1 MTAPKRKTTKATRS
15 PANRTGTR
23 PAANRSQGKPGTKT
37 MTTSPAPTE
46 ITTNPWNAL
55 WAMLVGFFM
64 ILVDSTIVSVANPT
78 IMDKL
83 QTDYDAIIWVTSAY
97 LLAYAVPLL
106 VAGRLGDRFGPKNL
120 YIIGLAV
127 FTLASL
133 WCGLSGSIETLI
145 AARVV
150 QGIGAALLTPQTLS
164 TITRIFPPERRG
176 VAMSV
181 WGATAGVAT
190 LVGPLAGGLLV
201 DHLGWQWIFF
211 VNVPI
216 GAIGLGL
223 AVWLIPVLP
232 TNKHHFDW
240 LGVVLSG
247 IAMFLVVFGLQEGQS
262 HGWAL
267 WIWALIFGG
276 IAVMAGFV
284 YWQAVNKREPL
295 IPLRI
300 FRDRNFTLAN
310 VGTAVIGF
318 AIVALIVPLMFYA
331 QAVCGLTPTRSALLT
346 APMAIASGVLA
357 PFVGKLVDRAHPRP
371 IIGFG
376 FSALAIALTWL
387 SIEMTPSTPIWRLL
401 LPLAAMGVGMAFI
414 FAPLAAT
421 ATRNLPPQ
429 LAGAGSGV
437 FNATRQVGSV
447 LGSAGMA
454 AFMTSRIS
462 AEMPGGQ
469 ARPAGE
475 GSVQQLPAFLHAPFS
490 AALSQSML
498 LPAFVALFGIVAALF
513 LLGFGKAPRATA
525 GPMVPGKAFTEF
537 DEDHTEVLPVVR
549 DDTSYDSPFRREFA
563 SQPNLFGAGA
573 TSGDRE
579 SDWDAEQYQFN
590 TPGPDGY
597 VDDDDDYVEYT
608 VTRDPEPHRQTEPES
623 NPEPALSVDDGDTS
637 PLPTRIEH
645 PLPAPA
651 EAWHSAPVESWHSLL
666 EDAKP
671 AEAVAESEP
680 IGFAHNGFH
689 VDEGQFRPVPPPP
702 AREPLVDHPD
712 DVADG
717 FDRLASSID
726 SLSDSFADLFERHGT
741 SYSFGSPEADAG
753 QYRSD
758 GRRSRHELPDGPAV
772 EDRRPRHYRDDADDP
787 SSYGRHSSP
796 RD

>member
-1 MTAPKRKTTKATRS
+1 MTGPRRKPAQAAPRNQVKKSGSGPPARKPEPKPATRT
-15 PANRTGTR
+15 AR
-23 PAANRSQGKPGTKT
+23 KPPVADSGGAT
-37 MTTSPAPTE
+37 PV
-46 ITTNPWNAL
+46 NPWNAL

-78 IMDKL
+78 IMVKL

-106 VAGRLGDRFGPKNL
+106 VAGRLGDRYGPKNL
-120 YIIGLAV
+120 YIVGLAV

-190 LVGPLAGGLLV
+190 LVGPLAGGVLV

-216 GAIGLGL
+216 GVIGLGL

-267 WIWALIFGG
+267 WIWALIVGG
-276 IAVMAGFV
+276 VVVMAGFV

-310 VGTAVIGF
+310 IGTAVIGF

-331 QAVCGLTPTRSALLT
+331 QAVCGLTPTQSALLT
-346 APMAIASGVLA
+346 APMAIASGVPA

-376 FSALAIALTWL
+376 FSILAIALTWL
-387 SIEMTPSTPIWRLL
+387 SIEMTPTTPIWRLV
-401 LPLAAMGVGMAFI
+401 LPLAATGLGMAFI

-421 ATRNLPPQ
+421 ATRHLPSQ

-469 ARPAGE
+469 SRPSGE
-475 GSVQQLPAFLHAPFS
+475 GSIEQLPPFLHQPFS

-498 LPAFVALFGIVAALF
+498 LPAFIALFGIIAALF
-513 LLGFGKAPRATA
+513 LLGFDKKPVKVTPARAVNRSALTR
-525 GPMVPGKAFTEF
+525 FDDDSTEII
-537 DEDHTEVLPVVR
+537 PIVR
-549 DDTSYDSPFRREFA
+549 DEMSTDSPFWRSDGERPAEEFVD
-563 SQPNLFGAGA
+563 GHVEDVDYG
-573 TSGDRE
+573 SGYDY
-579 SDWDAEQYQFN
+579 DDDYDD
-590 TPGPDGY
+590 DGY
-597 VDDDDDYVEYT
+597 VEFAIVGESGPESVLDVE
-608 VTRDPEPHRQTEPES
+608 VVDDPEPDMPFG
-623 NPEPALSVDDGDTS
+623 DGDTA
-637 PLPTRIEH
+637 PLPTRAEH
-645 PLPAPA
+645 PRPAPA
-651 EAWHSAPVESWHSLL
+651 EAWHSAPVEAWHSLL
-666 EDAKP
+666 DDDDNATGAGQRP
-671 AEAVAESEP
+671 PVVEP

-689 VDEGQFRPVPPPP
+689 VDEPEALRPVPDP
-702 AREPLVDHPD
+702 APD
-712 DVADG
+712 AAVDG
-717 FDRLASSID
+717 FARLANSID
-726 SLSDSFADLFERHGT
+726 TWSDSFADLFERQREYGGGEFR
-741 SYSFGSPEADAG
+741 SEARAP
-753 QYRSD
+753 
-758 GRRSRHELPDGPAV
+758 RHELPDAPSPEAG
-772 EDRRPRHYRDDADDP
+772 RRARHYREDPDDAP
-787 SSYGRHSSP
+787 SGRHSSSGH
-796 RD
+796 D